1 MIKFQLKGNTPSK
14 KNSKNITYAKGRMM
28 VIPSKKHKD
37 WHEEQMWVMKS
48 LRIPLQTKPV
58 MIAMTFFAD
67 SKRRGDLDNKASS
80 VLDLLKDG
88 GVIEDDDW
96 FHVPKVVLDFGGVCP
111 QSPHCEIE
119 LTEL

>member
-14 KNSKNITYAKGRMM
+14 KNSKNIIYAKGRMM
-28 VIPSKKHKD
+28 VIPSQKHKD

-48 LRIPLQTKPV
+48 LKISLQTKPV

-67 SKRRGDLDNKASS
+67 SKRRGDLDNKAASI
-80 VLDLLKDG
+80 LDLLTDA
-88 GVIEDDDW
+88 GVLEDDDW
-96 FHVPKVVLDFGGVCP
+96 FHVPNVILNFGGVVDKP
-111 QSPHCEIE
+111 RCEIE